1 MYTIRVDSAQQ
12 MLRIEM
18 SGRVTTGEALRALSQ
33 AMALADASRISAAS
47 CDISEVE
54 RGPGGML
61 MLAAVFSSRYRS
73 PMRVA
78 FIGEPGQARTAQRF
92 INFTGHSYS
101 MGFFTPSE
109 NAGEWLSETPQQAG
123 NVLFSETAERHV
135 RILFGVDRVTPPV
148 SAAADSVREEGA
160 A

>member
-1 MYTIRVDSAQQ
+1 MYTIRVDSAQHL
-12 MLRIEM
+12 LRIEM

-33 AMALADASRISAAS
+33 AVALADASRISAVS

-61 MLAAVFSSRYRS
+61 MLAAVFSSRYHH

-123 NVLFSETAERHV
+123 NGRLSETAERHA
-135 RILFGVDRVTPPV
+135 RLLFVLDHIAQPV
-148 SAAADSVREEGA
+148 AAAASAIKEGA